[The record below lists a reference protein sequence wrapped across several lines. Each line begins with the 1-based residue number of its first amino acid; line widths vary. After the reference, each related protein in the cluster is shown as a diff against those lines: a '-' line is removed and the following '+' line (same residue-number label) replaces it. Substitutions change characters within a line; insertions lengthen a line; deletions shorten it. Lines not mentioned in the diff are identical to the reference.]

1 MRNLFQVG
9 DRFQLSQG
17 EWSDYRTSEVY
28 IVKTAFNLSEMLDKA
43 EYEVMNSEKYVKLKK
58 PYACIDDIQKWLLA
72 NLDLDRVKVTNVYL
86 GSYEY
91 KKPETK

>member
-43 EYEVMNSEKYVKLKK
+43 EAEIKRTETYITANDIEKY
-58 PYACIDDIQKWLLA
+58 LLA
-72 NLDLDRVKVTNVYL
+72 NLDLDKVKVTTVHL
-86 GSYEY
+86 GSYAFE
-91 KKPETK
+91 KPDIK